1 MLSVLLN
8 VLLVGK
14 VASTENQSVKVAK
27 FDPIIA
33 KELYYYTK
41 IAVCERDEIETWD
54 CGYFCNSH
62 PRMTQV
68 RVFENDTHSALAYAG
83 YNKETNEVIVAF
95 RSMIQLWWGT

>member
-1 MLSVLLN
+1 MITVLLN
-8 VLLVGK
+8 LLLFGRVS
-14 VASTENQSVKVAK
+14 STENNQNKVAK
-27 FDPIIA
+27 FDPILA

-41 IAVCERDEIETWD
+41 IAVCQKDEIETWD

-68 RVFENDTHSALAYAG
+68 KVFENNTHSALAYAG

-95 RSMIQLWWGT
+95 RSMIELS